1 MTTASTATQKV
12 SVNVRP
18 DQPFAWN
25 DKRERAAL
33 MLAADEVPDALI
45 AESCGVSRKT
55 LNMWKL
61 HPDFAERVRDE
72 TAAIRTGAL
81 RYAIAKKHRRVGKL
95 NAIAE
100 RMETAIDARAQDA
113 ALDADAPPEARTG
126 LFSRKTVMSASGK
139 ERRDYVF
146 DATLVREY
154 RATLEQAARELGQL
168 VDRAEI
174 QTETIVRR
182 YVGVDVEQV

>member
-1 MTTASTATQKV
+1 MATTTSKPKP

-18 DQPFAWN
+18 DQPFGWN
-25 DKRERAAL
+25 EKRERAAV
-33 MLAADEVPDALI
+33 MLAADEVSDALI
-45 AESCGVSRKT
+45 SEACGINEVT
-55 LNMWKL
+55 LNVWKK

-81 RYAIAKKHRRVGKL
+81 RYAIAKKHKRIAKL
-95 NAIAE
+95 NLLAE
-100 RMETAIDARAQDA
+100 RMEAAVDARAAEATADQ
-113 ALDADAPPEARTG
+113 DAPPEARTG
-126 LFSRKTVMSASGK
+126 LFNRKTVMSASGK

-174 QTETIVRR
+174 QTETIIRR